1 MIPDVAREK
10 RDNLAGD
17 PVMRRWNAA
26 KKKSRLDP
34 AKEVKRLARER
45 IGTVP
50 PARVEEE
57 KRDKRQEK
65 HKKTWEDWEKE

>member
-1 MIPDVAREK
+1 MPQ
-10 RDNLAGD
+10 
-17 PVMRRWNAA
+17 

-65 HKKTWEDWEKE
+65 HKKTWEDWEKEDSLLYDYEEAQ